1 MPMWAFIG
9 KMNEKLIEGIA
20 LCAIMLSNV
29 FMWNQGKVHPREKL
43 QQESCN
49 ILLHGLI
56 SHGISAER
64 YHLATRYLYCLYQFF
79 RWWCEH
85 VSCYHGNMGCQHGT
99 NVKYHSLN
107 LVRHLETDHILSL

>member
-29 FMWNQGKVHPREKL
+29 FMWNQGKVHLTEKL

-49 ILLHGLI
+49 IQLHGLI
-56 SHGISAER
+56 SHGISAEC
-64 YHLATRYLYCLYQFF
+64 YQLATRYLYC
-79 RWWCEH
+79 
-85 VSCYHGNMGCQHGT
+85 
-99 NVKYHSLN
+99 
-107 LVRHLETDHILSL
+107 